1 MKHAVTRAHRE
12 HGHMWLALKLMSGFV
27 AAALILMLAAAGAA
41 GVPTG
46 TVAVEA
52 VEAVEDQ
59 RLVEVEDDAVESVTM
74 KIELEEGGVIDLDL
88 PGGDV
93 TINTWQGDEIL
104 LIVEKRVGSRF
115 ARGKTPVNIEVIRRG
130 RNIRIVAG
138 DASPGRMADLGISFR
153 ILVPESD
160 RGAIRRR
167 GGVKYSYSM
176 AKLSSVLFRVLSREA
191 LNWIAH

>member
-1 MKHAVTRAHRE
+1 MKHAVIRGHRE
-12 HGHMWLALKLMSGFV
+12 HGHMWLVLKLISGFV

-41 GVPTG
+41 GVVTG
-46 TVAVEA
+46 TVAVA
-52 VEAVEDQ
+52 AVEDQ
-59 RLVEVEDDAVESVTM
+59 RLVETEDDAIESVTM
-74 KIELEEGGVIDLDL
+74 TIELEEGGVIDVDL

-93 TINTWQGDEIL
+93 TIDTWQGDEIL
-104 LIVEKRVGSRF
+104 LIVEKRVGSRVLP
-115 ARGKTPVNIEVIRRG
+115 RKTPVSIEVIRRG

-138 DASPGRMADLGISFR
+138 DASPQRMADLGISFR

-160 RGAIRRR
+160 RGAIRR

-176 AKLSSVLFRVLSREA
+176 AKLSSVLFRVLSKEA